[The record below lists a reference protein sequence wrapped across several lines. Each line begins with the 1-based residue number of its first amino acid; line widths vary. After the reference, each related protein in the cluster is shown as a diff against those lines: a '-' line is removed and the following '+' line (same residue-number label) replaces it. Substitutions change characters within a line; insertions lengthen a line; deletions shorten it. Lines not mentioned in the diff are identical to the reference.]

1 MIGTY
6 AQLQALLEDW
16 LVKTGMT
23 ESVQDFIT
31 LAEGKLRTDPR
42 VRTTK
47 RVVLTIPG
55 RTTQAD
61 VDLDDHGVVTL
72 PTDYKSVVVW
82 SINDLAG
89 NIIMPGI
96 PASFRAGSSAI
107 GNRPV
112 HFLVLRDRDAA
123 GGEDVKGLLRPIP
136 DKDAGLGTTLV
147 YRASFDALSSTN
159 DSNWLLKLSPAI
171 YVYSALEQS
180 APYLKED
187 PRLPTWVALKEDALN
202 SLAAF
207 ESGSEEVVASNV
219 IKLHQQ
225 LWNTGGGGGMGR

>member
-1 MIGTY
+1 MIGNY
-6 AQLQALLEDW
+6 AELQALLEDW
-16 LVKTGMT
+16 LVKTGMS
-23 ESVQDFIT
+23 ESVKDFIT

-47 RVVLTIPG
+47 RTVINVPG
-55 RTTQAD
+55 RDTQAD
-61 VDLDDHGVVTL
+61 VDLDNHGVVNM
-72 PTDYKSVVVW
+72 PGDYKSVVVW

-89 NIIMPGI
+89 NIIMPGT
-96 PASFRAGSSAI
+96 PASFRAGASQT
-107 GNRPV
+107 GTRPN
-112 HFLVLRDRDAA
+112 HFMTLRDRDASGA
-123 GGEDVKGLLRPIP
+123 EEVKALLRPVP
-136 DKDAGLGTTLV
+136 NLDAGVGTTLI
-147 YRASFDALSSTN
+147 YRSSFEALTDTN
-159 DSNWLLKLSPAI
+159 TSNWLLNLSPAI

-180 APYLKED
+180 APYLRDD

-225 LWNTGGGGGMGR
+225 LFAGPSSR